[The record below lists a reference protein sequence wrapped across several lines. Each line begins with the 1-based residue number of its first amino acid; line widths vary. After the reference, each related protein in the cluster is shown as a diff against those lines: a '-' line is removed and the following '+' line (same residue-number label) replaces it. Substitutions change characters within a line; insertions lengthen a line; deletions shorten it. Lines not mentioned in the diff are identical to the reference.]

1 MDIQAEKLELIEMLL
16 HTEKESV
23 IDKIKAIFRS
33 ENKDG
38 QSMLSEEQ
46 WAIVAEERARYFRGE
61 GENYSLEEV
70 KKMIKKN

>member
-16 HTEKESV
+16 HTENESV

-33 ENKDG
+33 ENKDD

>member
-16 HTEKESV
+16 HTENESV

-46 WAIVAEERARYFRGE
+46 WAIVAEERA
-61 GENYSLEEV
+61 
-70 KKMIKKN
+70 